1 MEDLTHFASAERTT
15 AEQILKEYE
24 LIGSQKIFT
33 EIFGT
38 ITGIGGVI
46 DNNRQIVYANNELL
60 SLLGIKTLEPI
71 LGKRPGEF
79 ISCVHSG
86 EEESGCGTSHACAYC
101 GAVNAILESQR
112 TGMKSMRETQISTL
126 IDGKHKSWDLN
137 VISTPIS
144 FNEEVFYILIL
155 QDISDEKRRVAL
167 ERIFFHDLLNSMGAL
182 NGLLSILREESNPDD
197 KHELIKLS
205 EDISQNVIDEILSQ
219 RQIRAAETGELEINI
234 ELCNSIELLDSAVGK
249 INFHEAGN
257 GKNIIRT
264 EDSVNMFFST
274 DKILLQRVII
284 NLLKNALEA
293 TQMNGTVTTGIRDND
308 DKIIFWVKNDQLIP
322 KDVQMQLFQ
331 RSFSTKGTGRGLGS
345 YSIRLLTENYLEG
358 KVNFISNETD
368 RTVFSIELYKKFPEA
383 ATDHSKAGKKTQ
395 L

>member
-1 MEDLTHFASAERTT
+1 MEDLTHFASPERTT
-15 AEQILKEYE
+15 TEQILKEYE
-24 LIGSQKIFT
+24 LVGSQKIFT

-46 DNNRQIVYANNELL
+46 DKNRQIVYANDELL
-60 SLLGIKTLEPI
+60 ALLGIKTLEPI

-79 ISCVHSG
+79 ISCIHSD

-112 TGMKSMRETQISTL
+112 TGMKSMRETQVSTI

-137 VISTPIS
+137 VISTPVS
-144 FNEEVFYILIL
+144 FNGEVFYILVL
-155 QDISDEKRRVAL
+155 QDISDEKRRAAL

-182 NGLLSILREESNPDD
+182 NGLLSILREETNPDETR
-197 KHELIKLS
+197 ELIKLS
-205 EDISQNVIDEILSQ
+205 EDISRNVIDEILSQ
-219 RQIRAAETGELEINI
+219 RQIRAAENGELKVNI
-234 ELCNSIELLDSAVGK
+234 ELCNSVELLDSAIGK

-257 GKNIIRT
+257 GKNIVRT
-264 EDSVNMFFST
+264 EDSVNTFFAI

-293 TQMNGTVTTGIRDND
+293 TKLNGIVTSGIRENG

-322 KDVQMQLFQ
+322 KDIQLQLFQ
-331 RSFSTKGTGRGLGS
+331 RSFSTKGTGRGLGT

-358 KVNFISNETD
+358 KVSFVSNEAEG
-368 RTVFSIELYKKFPEA
+368 TVFSIELNKKFPEA
-383 ATDHSKAGKKTQ
+383 VSDPQK
-395 L
+395 